1 MPVGARNTV
10 VVVGRFP
17 PPVDGQAIA
26 TEQAADL
33 LGDCFAVRRISTA
46 YPETNVRTEAR
57 LSLDKVR
64 HYVRVAKGV
73 RRALAEASGA
83 PVLWHSISPQPLGH
97 WRDMLTTV
105 PAFGPEQPVYGVVHW
120 GDFDRVFR
128 SPLTRH
134 TARWMLR
141 RLRGLVF
148 LNEGLA
154 ERCAPWVPP
163 EQRFVVPNTIHEA
176 LVCTEAEVAAK
187 RETHPE
193 MPLRLLYLS
202 NMIASK
208 GYLDVLEAVAQL
220 HTRGVAVRA
229 DFIGGWTADDDR
241 ERFGAR
247 VARAGL
253 VEAVTHHGAVYDRA
267 RVKRFYL
274 DADVFL
280 LPTYYPTEAQPLTIL
295 EALSAGTPV
304 VTTEHASIPYMVR
317 GGQEALF
324 VPPRDP
330 AAIARAVE
338 QLAHR
343 ETWRSFSRRA
353 RRRFVEAFSP
363 DAVRAQWEALL
374 AQS

>member
-1 MPVGARNTV
+1 MGASIV
-10 VVVGRFP
+10 VVMGRFP

-33 LGDCFAVRRISTA
+33 LEDRFAVHRISTA

-64 HYVRVAKGV
+64 HYVRVAKEL
-73 RRALAEASGA
+73 RRALAEAPGA

-97 WRDMLTTV
+97 WRDVLTTV

-187 RETHPE
+187 REAHPE
-193 MPLRLLYLS
+193 TPLRLLYLS

-229 DFIGGWTADDDR
+229 DFIGGWTAEADR

-253 VEAVTHHGAVYDRA
+253 GEVVTHHGAVYERA

-324 VPPRDP
+324 VPPQDP

-343 ETWRSFSRRA
+343 ETWQAFSRRA

-363 DAVRAQWEALL
+363 DAVRARWEALL